1 MGYVTKNLMP
11 GEVVL
16 LRPVYHPVRF
26 LPGALG
32 VVSGAL
38 IALGAFVLPAGTA
51 SPGILLA
58 VGAVL
63 AFVGLVALAGRAIVD
78 SFDEFAVTSLRII
91 KKTGVL
97 TRRVS
102 QIPFDKVQD
111 LRLVATLWG
120 RWLSYG
126 DVAIDSAS
134 EEGPVIFRRIQN
146 PEAFRNAVFTRRA
159 AAIPGTVA
167 AMPAGPF
174 RTPEER
180 LKDVERLFAAGTLTE
195 AEYKVKRQELIR
207 DL

>member
-1 MGYVTKNLMP
+1 MDRT
-11 GEVVL
+11 
-16 LRPVYHPVRF
+16 RPVCRNRREM
-26 LPGALG
+26 LRRA
-32 VVSGAL
+32 
-38 IALGAFVLPAGTA
+38 IALVARKPVAREAG
-51 SPGILLA
+51 IQ
-58 VGAVL
+58 
-63 AFVGLVALAGRAIVD
+63 
-78 SFDEFAVTSLRII
+78 FDEFAVTSLRII

-134 EEGPVIFRRIQN
+134 EEGPVVFRRIQN

-159 AAIPGTVA
+159 AATAVPGTV
-167 AMPAGPF
+167 PAVPL

-195 AEYKVKRQELIR
+195 AEYKAKRQELIR

>member
-11 GEVVL
+11 GELVL

-32 VVSGAL
+32 VVLGGLIAVGAL
-38 IALGAFVLPAGTA
+38 VLPAGTA
-51 SPGILLA
+51 SPEILLA
-58 VGAVL
+58 VGGVL
-63 AFVGLVALAGRAIVD
+63 ALVGLVALAGRAIVD

-159 AAIPGTVA
+159 AATAVPGTV
-167 AMPAGPF
+167 PAVPL

-180 LKDVERLFAAGTLTE
+180 LKDVERLYAAGTLTE

>member
-11 GEVVL
+11 GETVL

-32 VVSGAL
+32 VVLGGLIAVGAL
-38 IALGAFVLPAGTA
+38 VLPAGTA

-58 VGAVL
+58 VGGVL
-63 AFVGLVALAGRAIVD
+63 ALVGLVALALRAIVD

-134 EEGPVIFRRIQN
+134 EEGPVVFRRIQN

-159 AAIPGTVA
+159 AAAGSA
-167 AMPAGPF
+167 ASVVPV
-174 RTPEER
+174 RTAEER

-207 DL
+207 

>member
-32 VVSGAL
+32 VVLGGL
-38 IALGAFVLPAGTA
+38 IALGALVLPAGTA
-51 SPGILLA
+51 SPGMLLA
-58 VGAVL
+58 VGGVL
-63 AFVGLVALAGRAIVD
+63 ALVGLVALAVRAIAD

-91 KKTGVL
+91 KKTGIL
-97 TRRVS
+97 TRRVT

-111 LRLVATLWG
+111 LNLVATLWG

-134 EEGPVIFRRIQN
+134 EEGPVVFRRIQN

-159 AAIPGTVA
+159 AAVLPVAPGTVL
-167 AMPAGPF
+167 

-195 AEYKVKRQELIR
+195 AEYKLKRQELIR